1 MSHLSR
7 SSARKSRFT
16 DAFLEAQERL
26 EAHQDVYS
34 ETQPESDSR
43 VKSFTVTL
51 LPETIGLPLGIEIS
65 TVPDPNDERGIKI
78 LAVEVRQIDDDGRI
92 ALEGSIKVGDLIT
105 EINHRPVYQ
114 VIDDIISSYIY
125 FVFRCH

>member
-1 MSHLSR
+1 MSHLAR

-26 EAHQDVYS
+26 EAQQESYS
-34 ETQPESDSR
+34 EFQPSSDSR
-43 VKSFTVTL
+43 VKSFEVILPSDTV
-51 LPETIGLPLGIEIS
+51 GLPLGIEIS
-65 TVPDPNDERGIKI
+65 TVPDPNDDRGIKI

-105 EINHRPVYQ
+105 VINHRPVYQ
-114 VIDDIISSYIY
+114 VICKLSI
-125 FVFRCH
+125 F